1 MRGLITRSEMA
12 KRNYVPNDGTREL
25 SPQQKKFVA
34 ARAKGMAPPEA
45 AEAAGYAYAKVAG
58 YEYARKPNIIAA
70 VQKEFK
76 RAERVSDMSKKKV
89 MDGMLEAIEHAKLMS
104 EPMTQIAGWREVAKM
119 CGYYEPTKV
128 QLDVSVSAKRLFSK
142 FETMSDEELLRL
154 AETEIIEVE
163 DFEVISDGTQE

>member
-1 MRGLITRSEMA
+1 MLYFAAMA
-12 KRNYVPNDGTREL
+12 SIKTFSDK
-25 SPQQKKFVA
+25 QKAFIK
-34 ARAKGMAPPEA
+34 ARAHGKGPQEA
-45 AEAAGYAYAKVAG
+45 AKIAGYSCPEKAG
-58 YEYARKPNIIAA
+58 YEYEKQPHIIAA

-76 RAERVSDMSKKKV
+76 RAERVADMDKKRV
-89 MDGMLEAIEHAKLMS
+89 MDGILDAIDQAKLMS

-163 DFEVISDGTQE
+163 DFEVLDGDGTTQEEARRISSK